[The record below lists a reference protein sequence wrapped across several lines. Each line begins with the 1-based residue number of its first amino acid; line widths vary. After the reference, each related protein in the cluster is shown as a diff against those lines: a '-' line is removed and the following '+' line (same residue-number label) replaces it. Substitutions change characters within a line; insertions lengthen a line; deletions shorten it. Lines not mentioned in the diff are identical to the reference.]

1 MVSNKRNKTYKKRR
15 KTISKTRKK
24 SNKKNFKYE
33 LHYFRMDGC
42 KWCDEFQETLLP
54 KLLSKKNLTIKIF
67 NGPQNPEYIQ
77 KYNIKTYPALVRVSD
92 KRYKLFENKR
102 NMKNILK
109 FLR

>member
-1 MVSNKRNKTYKKRR
+1 MVSNKKKKTHKNLR
-15 KTISKTRKK
+15 KTISKTRNK

-42 KWCDEFQETLLP
+42 KWCDDFQDTLWP
-54 KLLSKKNLTIKIF
+54 KLLKKRGLKTKIF
-67 NGPQNPEYIQ
+67 NGPENPEYIQ

-92 KRYKLFENKR
+92 KRHKLFENKR

>member
-1 MVSNKRNKTYKKRR
+1 MVSNKRNKTYKKLR
-15 KTISKTRKK
+15 KTIGKTRRK

-33 LHYFRMDGC
+33 LHYFKMDDC
-42 KWCDEFQETLLP
+42 KWCDEFQEVLLP
-54 KLLSKKNLTIKIF
+54 KLLSKKKLTIKIF
-67 NGPQNPEYIQ
+67 NGPQNPELIQ

-92 KRYKLFENKR
+92 KRHKLFEKKR

>member
-1 MVSNKRNKTYKKRR
+1 MVSNKIN
-15 KTISKTRKK
+15 KTRKKSKKTKGK

-42 KWCDEFQETLLP
+42 KWCDQFQDVLLP
-54 KLLSKKNLTIKIF
+54 KLLSKKTLTIKIF

-77 KYNIKTYPALVRVSD
+77 KYNIKTYPALVRVSG
-92 KRYKLFENKR
+92 KRHKLFENKR

-109 FLR
+109 FLK